1 MRIYERNSDNE
12 QTDYDLDTRSCFSW
26 GVSGVEVP
34 TLVVYAAPPASPP
47 FAEKGVRWRHA
58 FVHAHNRECVH
69 ANAES
74 CRLTD

>member
-34 TLVVYAAPPASPP
+34 TLVVCAAAPASPP
-47 FAEKGVRWRHA
+47 SQKRVSVGGMHSYTHTPES
-58 FVHAHNRECVH
+58 VHTRMLRDAG
-69 ANAES
+69 
-74 CRLTD
+74 